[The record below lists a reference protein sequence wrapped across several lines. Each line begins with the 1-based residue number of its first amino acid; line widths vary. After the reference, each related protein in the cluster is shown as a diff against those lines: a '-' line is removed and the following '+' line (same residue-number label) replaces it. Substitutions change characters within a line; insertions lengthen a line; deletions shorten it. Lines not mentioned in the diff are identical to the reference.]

1 MDLPTLLDS
10 YPVAAPAIDELCG
23 TWYIVKTTLA
33 MWRERRNPTV
43 AYARLPGGAVRLRDE
58 INYLNRA
65 GRPRRLLGIDT
76 QDARDPRIFCWRGAA
91 WYTRLLT
98 SQWCFVDHD
107 PAWQTWAVT
116 YFSATL
122 FTAAGLDIYS
132 RTPTLAPA
140 TLAQIE
146 ARLAGDPHLGPLI
159 AGLFAPS
166 HG

>member
-107 PAWQTWAVT
+107 PASALPAQAFDPQDHDHLAVA
-116 YFSATL
+116 ATR
-122 FTAAGLDIYS
+122 FAALVAAHIMPPS
-132 RTPTLAPA
+132 R
-140 TLAQIE
+140 
-146 ARLAGDPHLGPLI
+146 
-159 AGLFAPS
+159 
-166 HG
+166 